1 MKVVLRSDV
10 AGVGKRGDI
19 VSVADGYARNSL
31 IPSGSAI
38 AASEGI
44 ADQAGKMRRSRDLR
58 DAKDRDSA
66 ETIAQ
71 RLVPMVITI
80 TAKSGREGKLFGSV
94 TPADIVA
101 AVEHQSG
108 AVIDRHALLAH
119 EPIKE
124 LGEHQVGVR
133 LHHDV
138 TFELRLEVVPE
149 S

>member
-1 MKVVLRSDV
+1 MKVVLRRDL

-31 IPSGSAI
+31 IPAGNAI
-38 AASEGI
+38 AASDGI
-44 ADQAGKMRRSRDLR
+44 ADQAAKMRRSRDLR
-58 DAKDRDSA
+58 DAKDRDAA

-80 TAKSGREGKLFGSV
+80 AAKSGREGKLFGSV
-94 TPADIVA
+94 TAADIVA
-101 AVEHQSG
+101 AVERQSG
-108 AVIDRHALLAH
+108 AVIDRHSLLAH

-124 LGEHQVGVR
+124 IGDHRVGVR

-138 TFELRLEVVPE
+138 TFELRLEVVAE
-149 S
+149 

>member
-1 MKVVLRSDV
+1 MKVVLRDDV

-19 VSVADGYARNSL
+19 VNVADGYARNNL
-31 IPSGSAI
+31 IPSGNAI
-38 AASEGI
+38 AAAGGI
-44 ADQAGKMRRSRDLR
+44 ADQAAKMRRARDLR

-80 TAKSGREGKLFGSV
+80 AAKSGREGKLFGSV
-94 TPADIVA
+94 TTADIVA
-101 AVEHQSG
+101 AVERQSG

-124 LGEHQVGVR
+124 IGEHQVGVR
-133 LHHDV
+133 LHHEV
-138 TFELRLEVVPE
+138 TFELRLEVVSE
-149 S
+149 

>member
-10 AGVGKRGDI
+10 AGVGKRGDM
-19 VSVADGYARNSL
+19 VNVADGYARNNL
-31 IPSGSAI
+31 IPSGHAI
-38 AASEGI
+38 VATAGITEQAA
-44 ADQAGKMRRSRDLR
+44 KMRQARDLR
-58 DAKDRDSA
+58 DAKDRDAA

-80 TAKSGREGKLFGSV
+80 SAKSGREGKLFGSV

-101 AVEHQSG
+101 AVESQAG
-108 AVIDRHALLAH
+108 AVIDRHALLPH

-124 LGEHQVGVR
+124 LGEHHVGVR

-138 TFELRLEVVPE
+138 TFQLRLEVV
-149 S
+149 SA